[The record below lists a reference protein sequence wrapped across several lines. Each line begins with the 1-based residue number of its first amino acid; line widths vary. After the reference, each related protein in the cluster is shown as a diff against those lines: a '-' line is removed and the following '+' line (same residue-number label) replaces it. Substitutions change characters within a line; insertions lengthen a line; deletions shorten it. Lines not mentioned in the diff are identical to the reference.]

1 GKGNRCSEVIR
12 CVYGKQTLDLSES
25 RAVDYHQC
33 FAGQKMHGETPPY
46 GILKNCIA
54 TKSSIAV
61 ATLSLVAATEQDP
74 CAQMCS
80 YVDGCAKSKYDSY
93 CKSWQS
99 PTVCFGLV
107 KKADG
112 SICFEPAD
120 ADCVGEPI
128 ACGEQPTTAGPGT
141 SSSPVEG
148 STTEMP
154 VTTTAAAAPASTTE
168 SFGTSTT
175 PSSTSD
181 VETTTVVETPQ

>member
-1 GKGNRCSEVIR
+1 
-12 CVYGKQTLDLSES
+12 
-25 RAVDYHQC
+25 
-33 FAGQKMHGETPPY
+33 
-46 GILKNCIA
+46 
-54 TKSSIAV
+54 
-61 ATLSLVAATEQDP
+61 
-74 CAQMCS
+74 
-80 YVDGCAKSKYDSY
+80 YDSY

-128 ACGEQPTTAGPGT
+128 ACGEEPTTAGPVT

-154 VTTTAAAAPASTTE
+154 VTTTAAAPASTTE
-168 SFGTSTT
+168 SSGTSTT
-175 PSSTSD
+175 PSSTSN
-181 VETTTVVETPQ
+181 VETTTVVETAQ